1 MSNNLF
7 KPNRPGSDQ
16 DKQQVPQQAPA
27 APAISME
34 LLDKI
39 AELLKGIETMNGK
52 IADNYDVIA
61 EMRESLKKLRDQL
74 QNIKAPE
81 ARLDDESRKIISSAS
96 NTITSGI
103 NNFNTAVNNAQDTFK
118 KNIEGSANHLSEP
131 LNKLVDE
138 LTTSFKT
145 KIGKFVEE
153 KAKKA
158 TSNIT
163 LSIVE
168 NWIWRVLAITG
179 LFAFCL
185 AWLYPKIEEI
195 DFPGGVEGFLG
206 GVVIMWITAFAVVGI
221 YKWGKANGSRW

>member
-52 IADNYDVIA
+52 IADNYNVID

-103 NNFNTAVNNAQDTFK
+103 NNFNAAVNGAGETFK
-118 KNIEGSANHLSEP
+118 KNIEESAGQLSEP
-131 LNKLVDE
+131 LNNLLDE
-138 LTTSFKT
+138 LTTNFKT

-153 KAKKA
+153 KTEKA

-163 LSIVE
+163 WSIVE
-168 NWIWRVLAITG
+168 NWIWRVVAIIG
-179 LFAFCL
+179 LFGFSL
-185 AWLYPKIEEI
+185 TWLYPKIEEI
-195 DFPGGVEGFLG
+195 DFPGGVEGFFW
-206 GVVIMWITAFAVVGI
+206 GVVIMWVVFLVGI
-221 YKWGKANGSRW
+221 GLYKLGEAKSSRW